1 MTWPYCLRAMDCGI
15 MYCKRRNRMRR
26 VLIAMMAMSAFP
38 AGFAAFETVNDLAP
52 YPQSV
57 DTTFWDTSSHP
68 ALTVHRGVSSAG
80 SITLAGAVFKES
92 AATGLEARH
101 KTEDESNI
109 TYVKRT
115 SPRGI
120 LINFR

>member
-1 MTWPYCLRAMDCGI
+1 
-15 MYCKRRNRMRR
+15 MRR
-26 VLIAMMAMSAFP
+26 VLIAMLAMSAFS
-38 AGFAAFETVNDLAP
+38 AGFAGYEAVNDLAP
-52 YPQSV
+52 YPQGG
-57 DTTFWDTSSHP
+57 DTAFWDTSSHP
-68 ALTVHRGVSSAG
+68 ALTVHRGVSAAG
-80 SITLAGAVFKES
+80 SITLAGTVFRES

-101 KTEDESNI
+101 KTEDESDI